1 MNRSEFN
8 RFAKD
13 ANIRSATNSE
23 DGMNSASIDL
33 IFARVNAP
41 LLNMAS
47 AVKLK
52 GKAKHARDNVQQQVQ
67 QQQQQ
72 VVHKEL
78 SLEQTEEDDRVSDED
93 EDYEGD
99 DNDKEI
105 VPQEFVESYDWLFFY
120 SWILLLYN
128 AFELWIDFLHC
139 FFSFRLLRLS
149 VGKYS
154 KKGTMAARLEYM
166 YEHLLMPL
174 SSNVSD
180 NVSFRETMT
189 HELVVGV
196 LKKKRKKLNQMFL
209 FYAAKDD
216 SDDAVKHSDTMN
228 INECIQ
234 LCRELTLNVPDRHI
248 SRLFACVQGDED
260 DDNDDTSMLEEKV
273 TITNNYYKQLL
284 QTTMILHT

>member
-67 QQQQQ
+67 QQQQ

-105 VPQEFVESYDWLFFY
+105 VPQEFVESYDYCRLFFFY
-120 SWILLLYN
+120 S
-128 AFELWIDFLHC
+128 
-139 FFSFRLLRLS
+139 
-149 VGKYS
+149 
-154 KKGTMAARLEYM
+154 
-166 YEHLLMPL
+166 
-174 SSNVSD
+174 
-180 NVSFRETMT
+180 
-189 HELVVGV
+189 
-196 LKKKRKKLNQMFL
+196 
-209 FYAAKDD
+209 
-216 SDDAVKHSDTMN
+216 
-228 INECIQ
+228 
-234 LCRELTLNVPDRHI
+234 
-248 SRLFACVQGDED
+248 
-260 DDNDDTSMLEEKV
+260 
-273 TITNNYYKQLL
+273 
-284 QTTMILHT
+284 